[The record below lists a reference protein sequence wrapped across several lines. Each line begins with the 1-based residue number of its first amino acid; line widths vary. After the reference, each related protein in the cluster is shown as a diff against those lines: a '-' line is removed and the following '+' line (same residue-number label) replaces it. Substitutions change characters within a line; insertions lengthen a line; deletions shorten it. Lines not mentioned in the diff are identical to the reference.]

1 MPISVDAM
9 PIHFITNKMVQ
20 GKSLFR
26 GSNARAQLQKLFGIV
41 AHNGQFDVDML
52 NRKGLYPP
60 RVISFARITELG
72 FGDGFRMHE
81 E

>member
-52 NRKGLYPP
+52 NRKGL
-60 RVISFARITELG
+60 
-72 FGDGFRMHE
+72 
-81 E
+81 